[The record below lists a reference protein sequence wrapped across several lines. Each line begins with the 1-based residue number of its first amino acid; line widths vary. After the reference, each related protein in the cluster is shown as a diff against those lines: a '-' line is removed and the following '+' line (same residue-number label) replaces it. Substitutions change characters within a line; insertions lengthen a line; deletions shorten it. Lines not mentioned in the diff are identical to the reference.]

1 MLASAP
7 HKEEAVRTLV
17 IVPAYNESRS
27 LPSLLPAIRDALPGA
42 DVCVVDDGS
51 DDQTAT
57 VASAHGAVVLRN
69 AVNLGIG
76 GAVQA
81 GYLWARDHGYDIAV
95 QVDGDGQH
103 DPRSVP
109 LLLAPIADG
118 RADLV
123 IGSRF
128 LASGGFRSTALRRA
142 GIRYLSWFIAMRCGA
157 RVSDPTSGLR
167 AAGRRAIELF
177 ARAYPSDYPEPES
190 IPIAIRA
197 GLRVVEQ
204 PTAMAPRLHGRSSI
218 GPSRTLY
225 YLMKVSLAL
234 ILLPQHPNRRD
245 AR

>member
-1 MLASAP
+1 M
-7 HKEEAVRTLV
+7 
-17 IVPAYNESRS
+17 
-27 LPSLLPAIRDALPGA
+27 LPAIRDALPGA